1 MNHEFFYPYDNSK
14 LWTKNLILL
23 SIINFLIYASTYMLL
38 PATSLW
44 MMQETIC
51 GYREICLSLVAFGV
65 GAFLPGIFNS
75 YLIDQFKRKNVCLL
89 SLIGMA
95 VASYLYPYMNTPEQ
109 VMALRLV
116 QGAWFGIAT
125 MTIGSSLVIDVT
137 ISHRRTSANVVT
149 NKITLFAI
157 VVGIIAGIGIMSHES
172 FERVIQVYIASM
184 GGAILLL
191 LFVRI
196 AFRAPL
202 QSSIV
207 SFDRFLLPRALYPAT
222 LVVVLA
228 AIMGILFMKMFTIW
242 FYLLLLGGIFLS
254 FMMVRYLHVNW
265 SEKFRIELG
274 TLSVMTSMII
284 FLFIDT
290 LIGCY
295 AGTVMMGLG
304 IGLCI
309 TTLYGMIIQ
318 VALHCE
324 RGTGNNTFQLFWEL
338 GIGCGIGLE
347 CMFNTQTSTLYV
359 ISLFLSALILLIYE
373 LSLQKWYK
381 KQLENK

>member
-44 MMQETIC
+44 MMQEIIC

-95 VASYLYPYMNTPEQ
+95 VASYLYPYMNTLEQ

-172 FERVIQVYIASM
+172 FERVIQVYIWISPLPTAPSM
-184 GGAILLL
+184 
-191 LFVRI
+191 
-196 AFRAPL
+196 
-202 QSSIV
+202 
-207 SFDRFLLPRALYPAT
+207 
-222 LVVVLA
+222 
-228 AIMGILFMKMFTIW
+228 
-242 FYLLLLGGIFLS
+242 
-254 FMMVRYLHVNW
+254 
-265 SEKFRIELG
+265 
-274 TLSVMTSMII
+274 
-284 FLFIDT
+284 
-290 LIGCY
+290 
-295 AGTVMMGLG
+295 
-304 IGLCI
+304 
-309 TTLYGMIIQ
+309 
-318 VALHCE
+318 
-324 RGTGNNTFQLFWEL
+324 
-338 GIGCGIGLE
+338 
-347 CMFNTQTSTLYV
+347 
-359 ISLFLSALILLIYE
+359 
-373 LSLQKWYK
+373 
-381 KQLENK
+381 